1 MRFLFLSQA
10 SRVEDQPD
18 FHLSFLKAIGA
29 DNYRNIPYQGLYA
42 WGGWPHLEKT
52 VHEANEDFKP
62 DVIYFQFFHAPEAVH
77 PRSLVRGLKASSN
90 HPMILGSIGDLFDT
104 GPLSSL
110 GRPLPP
116 SVTELASEADAFFST
131 SMGRTA
137 DELVRKHGARNLVF
151 LPNAYCPEHFP
162 LTDMVHEKEYD
173 VLMLGRS
180 MRMMGRH
187 PIVTVP
193 TALKRRYVV
202 RQLARAFGD
211 RFAIYGYGWKG
222 TSAKGGVPFKGQ
234 VAVFQRSKVVVDSP
248 PRVAEELYSSD
259 RAYFMAGSG
268 SSLVMPYVP
277 RFDLLFEP
285 GIHAHFAYRLRDTVQ
300 VCRNV
305 LSLPNDVRSENER
318 RTVGYIRSRNLISN
332 RVDTILSTIEAIL
345 KQRDGVFSQE
355 EALNHLRL
363 WHFRPELPRETFM
376 PYAVANWRG

>member
-18 FHLSFLKAIGA
+18 FHVSFLKAIGA
-29 DNYRNIPYQGLYA
+29 DDYRNIPYQGLYA
-42 WGGWPHLEKT
+42 QGGWPLLEKAI
-52 VHEANEDFKP
+52 HEANDDFKP
-62 DVIYFQFFHAPEAVH
+62 DVIYFQFFHAPEEVH
-77 PRSLVRGLKASSN
+77 PRSLVRSLKASAN
-90 HPMILGSIGDLFDT
+90 HPMVLGSIGDLFDI
-104 GPLSSL
+104 GPLSVF

-162 LTDMVHEKEYD
+162 LTDMKHEKEYD

-180 MRMMGRH
+180 MRMVGRH

-202 RQLARAFGD
+202 GQLAREFGE

-222 TSAKGGVPFKGQ
+222 MSAKGGIPFKDQ

-285 GIHAHFAYRLRDTVQ
+285 GVNTHFVYRLRDTVE

-305 LSLPNDVRSENER
+305 LSLPSDVRSENER
-318 RTVGYIRSRNLISN
+318 RTVEYIWSRNLIAN
-332 RVDTILSTIEAIL
+332 RVDTILSTIEAIQ
-345 KQRDGVFSQE
+345 KQRDGVFSRE
-355 EALNHLRL
+355 DALDHLRL
-363 WHFRPELPRETFM
+363 WHFRPELPREAFM
-376 PYAVANWRG
+376 PYAIANWRG

>member
-10 SRVEDQPD
+10 TRIEDQPD
-18 FHLSFLKAIGA
+18 FHVSFLKAIGA
-29 DNYRNIPYQGLYA
+29 DDYRNIPYQGLYA
-42 WGGWPHLEKT
+42 QGGWTLLERAILET
-52 VHEANEDFKP
+52 NEDFKP
-62 DVIYFQFFHAPEAVH
+62 DVIYFQFFHAPENVH
-77 PRSLVRGLKASSN
+77 PRSLIRLLKGAVN
-90 HPMILGSIGDLFDT
+90 HPIILGSIGDLFDT
-104 GPLSSL
+104 GYLAFL

-116 SVTELASEADAFFST
+116 SITELAAEADAFFST

-137 DELVRKHGARNLVF
+137 VELVKKHSARNLVF

-162 LTDMVHEKEYD
+162 LTYMTHEKEYD

-180 MRMMGRH
+180 MRMFGRH

-202 RQLARAFGD
+202 RQLVKAFGD
-211 RFAIYGYGWKG
+211 RFALYGYGWNG
-222 TSAKGGVPFKGQ
+222 SSAKGGVPFKDQ

-259 RAYFMAGSG
+259 RAYFIAGSG

-285 GIHAHFAYRLRDTVQ
+285 DVHAHFVYHLRDTAK
-300 VCRNV
+300 VCSEI
-305 LSLPNDVRSENER
+305 LSLPEDVRLENEL
-318 RTVGYIRSRNLISN
+318 RTVKYIRSRNLISH
-332 RVDTILSTIEAIL
+332 RVDTILSTVEAI
-345 KQRDGVFSQE
+345 KKCRMGEYSQE

-363 WHFRPELPRETFM
+363 WHFRPNLPREKFI
-376 PYAVANWRG
+376 PHAVANWKG

>member
-222 TSAKGGVPFKGQ
+222 MSAKGGVPFKGQ